1 MKSMKNGIWDGCY
14 GSTIWHEIQIQR
26 IIWKMIEFSVSL
38 TTNLFSK
45 LIKEDMKRIFRQ
57 RKVIRSQVSGTNK
70 KESPLTFSTFFIF
83 IMSYQSFIEKKH

>member
-1 MKSMKNGIWDGCY
+1 M
-14 GSTIWHEIQIQR
+14 
-26 IIWKMIEFSVSL
+26 EFSESL

-45 LIKEDMKRIFRQ
+45 LIKEDMKRILCQ

-83 IMSYQSFIEKKH
+83 IMNYQSFIEKNMTSSSSVGLEIV